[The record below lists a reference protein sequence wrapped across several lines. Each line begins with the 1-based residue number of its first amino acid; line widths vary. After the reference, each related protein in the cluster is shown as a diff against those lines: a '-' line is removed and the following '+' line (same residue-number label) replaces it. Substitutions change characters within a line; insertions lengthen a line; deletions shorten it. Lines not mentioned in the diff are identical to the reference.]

1 VISKLHINCTG
12 LYKIFKV
19 SDLEVVALRGVDLD
33 IGYGELISIVG
44 ASGSGKS
51 TLLNIL
57 AGYESPSAGDVQ
69 VGNFDLLG
77 INQKEAVEYRK
88 TEVGFVWQQTG
99 KNLVPYLDIYSNI
112 ELPMMA
118 SNLSKKER
126 TARVDSL
133 IEFLNLDSI
142 SSRLPE
148 NISGGEQQVSAIAV
162 ALANQ
167 PPLLLADEPTGELD
181 DETSDMVLEKMRY
194 VNENYGTTVVI
205 VTHDP
210 KIEDHVN
217 RSIGMR
223 DGKVVK
229 EVLRNKKKK
238 SEFVVIDSFG
248 GVQIPQEILS
258 KSKIQSKAS
267 LTSEKSKI
275 SLEKIINK
283 NKKWLI

>member
-1 VISKLHINCTG
+1 MINKLHINCTG

-57 AGYESPSAGDVQ
+57 AGYESPSAGNVQ
-69 VGNFDLLG
+69 VGDFDLLG

-88 TEVGFVWQQTG
+88 SEVGFVWQQTG

-118 SNLSKKER
+118 SNLSRSERKER
-126 TARVDSL
+126 VDGL
-133 IEFLNLDSI
+133 IEFLNLNSV

-181 DETSDMVLEKMRY
+181 DETSAMVLEKMRY

-229 EVLRNKKKK
+229 EVIRKEKKK

-258 KSKIQSKAS
+258 KSKIESKAS
-267 LTSEKSKI
+267 LTSDKSKI
-275 SLEKIINK
+275 SLNKIIKK
-283 NKKWLI
+283 NKK

>member
-1 VISKLHINCTG
+1 MIKKLHINCTG

-88 TEVGFVWQQTG
+88 SEVGFVWQQTG

-118 SNLSKKER
+118 SDLSKKER
-126 TARVDSL
+126 SLRVDSL
-133 IEFLNLDSI
+133 IEFLNLNSV

-181 DETSDMVLEKMRY
+181 DETSTMVLEKMRY

-229 EVLRNKKKK
+229 EVLRKKKKK

-258 KSKIQSKAS
+258 KSKIESKAS
-267 LTSEKSKI
+267 LTSDKSKI
-275 SLEKIINK
+275 SLNKIISK
-283 NKKWLI
+283 NKK

>member
-1 VISKLHINCTG
+1 MKSSNHINCTG

-19 SDLEVVALRGVDLD
+19 SDLEVVALRGVDL
-33 IGYGELISIVG
+33 IVEYGELLSIVG

-57 AGYESPSAGDVQ
+57 AGYESPSAGDVN
-69 VGNFDLLG
+69 VGEFDLLG

-88 TEVGFVWQQTG
+88 KEVGFVWQQTG
-99 KNLVPYLDIYSNI
+99 KNLVPYLDVFSNI

-118 SNLSKKER
+118 SDLSLKDRKL
-126 TARVDSL
+126 RVNEL
-133 IEFLNLDSI
+133 IEFLNLNSI
-142 SSRLPE
+142 ATRLPE
-148 NISGGEQQVSAIAV
+148 NISGGEQQIAAIAV

-194 VNENYGTTVVI
+194 VNKNYGTTVVI

-229 EVLRNKKKK
+229 EVLK
-238 SEFVVIDSFG
+238 SKRSKNEYVVIDSFG

-258 KSKIQSKAS
+258 KSRIDSKAS
-267 LTSEKSKI
+267 LTSDKSKI
-275 SLEKIINK
+275 SLNKILK
-283 NKKWLI
+283 RKK

>member
-1 VISKLHINCTG
+1 LINKLHINCTG

-57 AGYESPSAGDVQ
+57 AGYESPSAGNVQ
-69 VGNFDLLG
+69 VGDFDLLG

-88 TEVGFVWQQTG
+88 SEVGFVWQQTG

-118 SNLSKKER
+118 SNLSRSERKER
-126 TARVDSL
+126 VDGL
-133 IEFLNLDSI
+133 IEFLNLNSV

-181 DETSDMVLEKMRY
+181 DETSAMVLEKMRY

-229 EVLRNKKKK
+229 EVIRKEKKK

-258 KSKIQSKAS
+258 KSKIESKAS
-267 LTSEKSKI
+267 LTSDKSKI
-275 SLEKIINK
+275 SLNKIIKK
-283 NKKWLI
+283 NKK

>member
-1 VISKLHINCTG
+1 MNTHINCQG

-33 IGYGELISIVG
+33 VKHGELLSIVG

-57 AGYESPSAGDVQ
+57 AGYESPSAGDVT

-88 TEVGFVWQQTG
+88 KEVGFVWQQTG

-118 SNLSKKER
+118 SDLSKKDRKLKVE
-126 TARVDSL
+126 SL
-133 IEFLNLDSI
+133 IEFLNLEKI
-142 SSRLPE
+142 SKRLPE
-148 NISGGEQQVSAIAV
+148 NISGGEQQISAIAV
-162 ALANQ
+162 ALANN

-181 DETSDMVLEKMRY
+181 DETGFMVLEKMRY
-194 VNENYGTTVVI
+194 VNKNFKTTVVI

-210 KIEDHVN
+210 KIEDHVD

-229 EVLRNKKKK
+229 EVISDGPKKKN
-238 SEFVVIDSFG
+238 EYIVVDSFG
-248 GVQIPQEILS
+248 GVQIPQEVLR
-258 KSKIQSKAS
+258 KSKILSMANLKVTA
-267 LTSEKSKI
+267 SKI
-275 SLEKIINK
+275 SLEKIV
-283 NKKWLI
+283 NKKRK

>member
-1 VISKLHINCTG
+1 MKSSNHINCTG

-19 SDLEVVALRGVDLD
+19 SDLEVVALRGVDL
-33 IGYGELISIVG
+33 IVEYGELLSIVV

-57 AGYESPSAGDVQ
+57 AGYESPSAGDVN
-69 VGNFDLLG
+69 VGEFDLLG

-88 TEVGFVWQQTG
+88 KEVGFVWQQTG
-99 KNLVPYLDIYSNI
+99 KNLVPYLDVFSNI

-118 SNLSKKER
+118 SDLSLKDRKL
-126 TARVDSL
+126 RVNEL
-133 IEFLNLDSI
+133 IEFLNLNSI
-142 SSRLPE
+142 ATRLPE
-148 NISGGEQQVSAIAV
+148 NISGGEQQIAAIAV

-167 PPLLLADEPTGELD
+167 PPLLLADAPTGELD

-194 VNENYGTTVVI
+194 VNKNYGTTVVI

-229 EVLRNKKKK
+229 EVLK
-238 SEFVVIDSFG
+238 SKRSKNEYVVIDSFG

-258 KSKIQSKAS
+258 KSKIDSKAS
-267 LTSEKSKI
+267 LTSDKTKI
-275 SLEKIINK
+275 SLNKILK
-283 NKKWLI
+283 RKK

>member
-1 VISKLHINCTG
+1 MISKLHINCTG

-88 TEVGFVWQQTG
+88 SEVGFVWQQTG

-118 SNLSKKER
+118 SNLSKKDRAE
-126 TARVDSL
+126 RVDSL
-133 IEFLNLDSI
+133 IEFLNLKSI

-181 DETSDMVLEKMRY
+181 DETSAMVLEKMRY

-229 EVLRNKKKK
+229 EVLRKQKKKT
-238 SEFVVIDSFG
+238 EFVVIDSFG
-248 GVQIPQEILS
+248 GVQIPQDILS
-258 KSKIQSKAS
+258 KSKIESKAS
-267 LTSEKSKI
+267 LTSDKSKI
-275 SLEKIINK
+275 SLNKIISK
-283 NKKWLI
+283 NKK

>member
-1 VISKLHINCTG
+1 MKSSNHINCTG

-19 SDLEVVALRGVDLD
+19 SDLEVVALRGVDL
-33 IGYGELISIVG
+33 IVEYGELLSIVG

-57 AGYESPSAGDVQ
+57 AGYESPSAGDVN
-69 VGNFDLLG
+69 VGEFDLLG

-88 TEVGFVWQQTG
+88 KEVGFVWQQTG
-99 KNLVPYLDIYSNI
+99 KNLVPYLDVFSNI

-118 SNLSKKER
+118 SDLSLKDRKL
-126 TARVDSL
+126 RVNEL
-133 IEFLNLDSI
+133 IEFLNLNSI
-142 SSRLPE
+142 ATRLPE
-148 NISGGEQQVSAIAV
+148 NISGGEQQIAAIAV

-194 VNENYGTTVVI
+194 VNKNYGTTVVI
-205 VTHDP
+205 VTHDS

-229 EVLRNKKKK
+229 EVLK
-238 SEFVVIDSFG
+238 SKRSKNEYVVIDSFG

-258 KSKIQSKAS
+258 KSRIDSKAS
-267 LTSEKSKI
+267 LTSDKSKI
-275 SLEKIINK
+275 SLNKILK
-283 NKKWLI
+283 RKK

>member
-1 VISKLHINCTG
+1 MINKLHINCTG

-88 TEVGFVWQQTG
+88 SEVGFVWQQTG

-118 SNLSKKER
+118 SNLSKRDRAE
-126 TARVDSL
+126 RVDSL
-133 IEFLNLDSI
+133 IEFLNLKSI

-181 DETSDMVLEKMRY
+181 DETSTMVLEKMRY

-229 EVLRNKKKK
+229 EVLRKQKKKT
-238 SEFVVIDSFG
+238 EFVVIDSFG

-258 KSKIQSKAS
+258 KSKIESKAS
-267 LTSEKSKI
+267 LTSDKSKI
-275 SLEKIINK
+275 SLNKIISK
-283 NKKWLI
+283 NKK

>member
-1 VISKLHINCTG
+1 VISKLHISCAG

-19 SDLEVVALRGVDLD
+19 SDLEVVALRGVDLN

-77 INQKEAVEYRK
+77 INQKDAVEYRK
-88 TEVGFVWQQTG
+88 SEVGFVWQQTG

-126 TARVDSL
+126 TARVDNL
-133 IEFLNLDSI
+133 IEFLNLNSI

-181 DETSDMVLEKMRY
+181 DETSAMVLEKMRY
-194 VNENYGTTVVI
+194 VNENYGTTVVV

-229 EVLRNKKKK
+229 EVLRKKKKK
-238 SEFVVIDSFG
+238 SEFIVIDSFG

-258 KSKIQSKAS
+258 KSKIESKAS
-267 LTSEKSKI
+267 LTSNKSKI

-283 NKKWLI
+283 DKK

>member
-1 VISKLHINCTG
+1 MEKKHHINCTG

-19 SDLEVVALRGVDLD
+19 SDLEVVALRGVDLEVE
-33 IGYGELISIVG
+33 YGELLSIVG

-57 AGYESPSAGDVQ
+57 AGYESPSAGNVQ

-118 SNLSKKER
+118 SSKSKKER
-126 TARVDSL
+126 QLKVESL
-133 IEFLNLDSI
+133 IEFLKLASI
-142 SSRLPE
+142 SSRLPK
-148 NISGGEQQVSAIAV
+148 NISGGEQQISAIAV
-162 ALANQ
+162 ALANE

-181 DETSDMVLEKMRY
+181 DETSFMVLDKMRY
-194 VNENYGTTVVI
+194 VNENFGTTVVI

-229 EVLRNKKKK
+229 EVLKTKNIK
-238 SEFVVIDSFG
+238 SEYVVIDSFG
-248 GVQIPQEILS
+248 GVQIPQEVLS
-258 KSKIQSKAS
+258 KSKIVSKAS
-267 LTSEKSKI
+267 LTSDKTKI
-275 SLEKIINK
+275 TLNKIINSKRK
-283 NKKWLI
+283 ND

>member
-1 VISKLHINCTG
+1 MNIHINCQG

-33 IGYGELISIVG
+33 VKHGELLSIVG

-57 AGYESPSAGDVQ
+57 AGYESPSAGDVT

-88 TEVGFVWQQTG
+88 KEVGFVWQQTG

-118 SNLSKKER
+118 SDLAKKDRKLKVE
-126 TARVDSL
+126 SL
-133 IEFLNLDSI
+133 IEFLNLEKI
-142 SSRLPE
+142 SKRLPE
-148 NISGGEQQVSAIAV
+148 NISGGEQQISAIAV
-162 ALANQ
+162 ALANN

-181 DETSDMVLEKMRY
+181 DETGFMVLEKMRY
-194 VNENYGTTVVI
+194 VNKNFKTTVVI

-210 KIEDHVN
+210 KIEDHVD

-229 EVLRNKKKK
+229 EVISDGPKKKN
-238 SEFVVIDSFG
+238 EYIVVDSFG
-248 GVQIPQEILS
+248 GVQIPQEVLR
-258 KSKIQSKAS
+258 KSKILSMANLKVTA
-267 LTSEKSKI
+267 SKI
-275 SLEKIINK
+275 SLEKIV
-283 NKKWLI
+283 NKKRK

>member
-1 VISKLHINCTG
+1 MIKKLHINCTG

-88 TEVGFVWQQTG
+88 SEVGFVWQQTG

-118 SNLSKKER
+118 SDLSKKER
-126 TARVDSL
+126 SSRVDSL
-133 IEFLNLDSI
+133 IDFLNLNSI

-181 DETSDMVLEKMRY
+181 DETSTMVLEKMRY

-229 EVLRNKKKK
+229 EVLRKKKKK
-238 SEFVVIDSFG
+238 SEFIVIDSFG

-258 KSKIQSKAS
+258 KSKIESKAS
-267 LTSEKSKI
+267 LTSDKSKI
-275 SLEKIINK
+275 SLNKIISK
-283 NKKWLI
+283 NKK

>member
-1 VISKLHINCTG
+1 M
-12 LYKIFKV
+12 
-19 SDLEVVALRGVDLD
+19 
-33 IGYGELISIVG
+33 
-44 ASGSGKS
+44 
-51 TLLNIL
+51 LNIL

-88 TEVGFVWQQTG
+88 SEVGFVWQQTG

-118 SNLSKKER
+118 SDLSKKER
-126 TARVDSL
+126 SSRVGSL
-133 IEFLNLDSI
+133 IEFLNLNSV

-181 DETSDMVLEKMRY
+181 DETSTMVLEKMRY

-229 EVLRNKKKK
+229 EVLRKKKKK

-258 KSKIQSKAS
+258 KSKIESKAS
-267 LTSEKSKI
+267 LTSDKSKI
-275 SLEKIINK
+275 SLNKIISK
-283 NKKWLI
+283 NKK

>member
-1 VISKLHINCTG
+1 MIKKLHINCTG

-88 TEVGFVWQQTG
+88 SEVGFVWQQTG

-112 ELPMMA
+112 ELRMMA
-118 SNLSKKER
+118 SDLSKKER
-126 TARVDSL
+126 SSRVDSL
-133 IEFLNLDSI
+133 IEFLNLNSI

-181 DETSDMVLEKMRY
+181 DETSTMVLEKMRY

-229 EVLRNKKKK
+229 EVLRKKKKK

-258 KSKIQSKAS
+258 KSKIESKAS
-267 LTSEKSKI
+267 LTSDKSKI
-275 SLEKIINK
+275 SLNKIISK
-283 NKKWLI
+283 NKK

>member
-1 VISKLHINCTG
+1 MIKKLHINCTG

-88 TEVGFVWQQTG
+88 SEVGFVWQQTG

-118 SNLSKKER
+118 SDLSKKER
-126 TARVDSL
+126 SSRVDSL
-133 IEFLNLDSI
+133 IDFLNLNSI

-181 DETSDMVLEKMRY
+181 DETSTMVLEKMRY

-229 EVLRNKKKK
+229 EVLRKKKKK

-258 KSKIQSKAS
+258 KSKIESKAS
-267 LTSEKSKI
+267 LTSDKSKI
-275 SLEKIINK
+275 SLNKIISK
-283 NKKWLI
+283 NKKW

>member
-1 VISKLHINCTG
+1 MIKKLHIDCTG

-19 SDLEVVALRGVDLD
+19 SDLEVVALRGVDLN

-126 TARVDSL
+126 TARVDNL
-133 IEFLNLDSI
+133 IEFLNLGSI

-181 DETSDMVLEKMRY
+181 DETSAMVLEKMRY

-229 EVLRNKKKK
+229 EVLRKKKRK

-258 KSKIQSKAS
+258 KSKIESKAS
-267 LTSEKSKI
+267 LTSDKSKI
-275 SLEKIINK
+275 SLEKIISK
-283 NKKWLI
+283 NKK

>member
-1 VISKLHINCTG
+1 MKSSNHINCTG

-19 SDLEVVALRGVDLD
+19 SDLEVVALRGVDL
-33 IGYGELISIVG
+33 IVEYGELLSIVG

-57 AGYESPSAGDVQ
+57 AGYESPSAGDVN
-69 VGNFDLLG
+69 VGEFDLLG

-88 TEVGFVWQQTG
+88 KEVGFVWQQTG
-99 KNLVPYLDIYSNI
+99 KNLVPYLDVFSNI

-118 SNLSKKER
+118 SDLSLKDRKL
-126 TARVDSL
+126 RVNEL
-133 IEFLNLDSI
+133 IEFLNLNSI
-142 SSRLPE
+142 ATRLPE
-148 NISGGEQQVSAIAV
+148 NISGGEQQIAAIAV

-194 VNENYGTTVVI
+194 VNKNYGTTVVI
-205 VTHDP
+205 VTNDP
-210 KIEDHVN
+210 KIEDNVN

-229 EVLRNKKKK
+229 EVLK
-238 SEFVVIDSFG
+238 SKRSKNEYVVIDSFG

-258 KSKIQSKAS
+258 KSKIDSKAS
-267 LTSEKSKI
+267 LTSDKTKI
-275 SLEKIINK
+275 SLNKILK
-283 NKKWLI
+283 RKK

>member
-19 SDLEVVALRGVDLD
+19 SDLEVVALRGVDLN

-77 INQKEAVEYRK
+77 INQKDAVEYRK
-88 TEVGFVWQQTG
+88 SEVGFVWQQTG

-126 TARVDSL
+126 TARVDNL
-133 IEFLNLDSI
+133 IEFLNLNSI

-181 DETSDMVLEKMRY
+181 DETSAMVLEKMRY

-229 EVLRNKKKK
+229 EVLRKKKK
-238 SEFVVIDSFG
+238 KTEFVVIDSFG

-258 KSKIQSKAS
+258 KSKIESKAS
-267 LTSEKSKI
+267 LTSDKSKI

-283 NKKWLI
+283 DKK

>member
-1 VISKLHINCTG
+1 MKSSNHINCTG

-19 SDLEVVALRGVDLD
+19 SDLEVVALRGVDL
-33 IGYGELISIVG
+33 IVEYGELLSIVG

-57 AGYESPSAGDVQ
+57 AGYESPSAGDVN
-69 VGNFDLLG
+69 VGEFDLLG

-88 TEVGFVWQQTG
+88 KEVGFVWQQTG
-99 KNLVPYLDIYSNI
+99 KNLVPYLDVFSNI

-118 SNLSKKER
+118 SDLSLKDRKL
-126 TARVDSL
+126 RVNEL
-133 IEFLNLDSI
+133 IEFLNLNSI
-142 SSRLPE
+142 ATRLPE
-148 NISGGEQQVSAIAV
+148 NISGGEQQIAAIAV

-194 VNENYGTTVVI
+194 VNKNYGTTVVI

-217 RSIGMR
+217 
-223 DGKVVK
+223 
-229 EVLRNKKKK
+229 
-238 SEFVVIDSFG
+238 
-248 GVQIPQEILS
+248 LS
-258 KSKIQSKAS
+258 
-267 LTSEKSKI
+267 
-275 SLEKIINK
+275 
-283 NKKWLI
+283 LIHI

>member
-1 VISKLHINCTG
+1 
-12 LYKIFKV
+12 
-19 SDLEVVALRGVDLD
+19 
-33 IGYGELISIVG
+33 
-44 ASGSGKS
+44 
-51 TLLNIL
+51 
-57 AGYESPSAGDVQ
+57 
-69 VGNFDLLG
+69 
-77 INQKEAVEYRK
+77 
-88 TEVGFVWQQTG
+88 
-99 KNLVPYLDIYSNI
+99 
-112 ELPMMA
+112 M
-118 SNLSKKER
+118 
-126 TARVDSL
+126 
-133 IEFLNLDSI
+133 
-142 SSRLPE
+142 PE

-181 DETSDMVLEKMRY
+181 DETSTMVLEKMRY

-229 EVLRNKKKK
+229 EVLRKKKKK

-258 KSKIQSKAS
+258 KSKIESKAS
-267 LTSEKSKI
+267 LTSDKSKI
-275 SLEKIINK
+275 SLNKIISK
-283 NKKWLI
+283 NKK

>member
-1 VISKLHINCTG
+1 MIKKLHINCTG

-77 INQKEAVEYRK
+77 ISQKEAVEYRK
-88 TEVGFVWQQTG
+88 SEVGFVWQQTG

-118 SNLSKKER
+118 SDLSKKER
-126 TARVDSL
+126 SSRVDSL
-133 IEFLNLDSI
+133 IDFLNLNSI

-181 DETSDMVLEKMRY
+181 DETSSMVLEKMRY

-229 EVLRNKKKK
+229 EVLRKKKKK

-258 KSKIQSKAS
+258 KSKIESKAS
-267 LTSEKSKI
+267 LTSDKSKI
-275 SLEKIINK
+275 SLNKIISK
-283 NKKWLI
+283 NKK

>member
-1 VISKLHINCTG
+1 MNIHINCQG

-33 IGYGELISIVG
+33 VKHGELLSIVG

-57 AGYESPSAGDVQ
+57 AGYESPSAGDVT

-88 TEVGFVWQQTG
+88 KEVGFVWQQTG

-118 SNLSKKER
+118 SDLSKKDRKLKVE
-126 TARVDSL
+126 SL
-133 IEFLNLDSI
+133 IEFLNLEKI
-142 SSRLPE
+142 SKRLPE
-148 NISGGEQQVSAIAV
+148 NISGGEQQISAIAV
-162 ALANQ
+162 ALANN

-181 DETSDMVLEKMRY
+181 DETGFMVLEKMRY
-194 VNENYGTTVVI
+194 VNKNFKTTVVI

-210 KIEDHVN
+210 KIEDHVD

-229 EVLRNKKKK
+229 EVISDGPKKKN
-238 SEFVVIDSFG
+238 EYIVVDSFG
-248 GVQIPQEILS
+248 GVQIPQEVLRKSKILS
-258 KSKIQSKAS
+258 KANLKVTA
-267 LTSEKSKI
+267 SKI
-275 SLEKIINK
+275 SLEKIV
-283 NKKWLI
+283 NKKRK

>member
-1 VISKLHINCTG
+1 MIKKLHINCTG

-88 TEVGFVWQQTG
+88 SEVGFVWQQTG

-118 SNLSKKER
+118 SDLSKKER
-126 TARVDSL
+126 SSRVDSL
-133 IEFLNLDSI
+133 IEFLNLNSI

-181 DETSDMVLEKMRY
+181 DETSTMVLEKMRY
-194 VNENYGTTVVI
+194 VNENFGTTVVI

-229 EVLRNKKKK
+229 EVLRKKKKK

-258 KSKIQSKAS
+258 KSKIESKAS
-267 LTSEKSKI
+267 LTSDKSKI
-275 SLEKIINK
+275 SLNKIISK
-283 NKKWLI
+283 NKK

>member
-1 VISKLHINCTG
+1 LINKLHINCTG

-33 IGYGELISIVG
+33 IVYGELISIVG

-57 AGYESPSAGDVQ
+57 AGYESPSAGNVQ
-69 VGNFDLLG
+69 VGDFDLLG

-88 TEVGFVWQQTG
+88 SEVGFVWQQTG

-118 SNLSKKER
+118 SNLSRSERKER
-126 TARVDSL
+126 VDGL
-133 IEFLNLDSI
+133 IEFLNLNSV

-181 DETSDMVLEKMRY
+181 DETSAMVLEKMRY

-229 EVLRNKKKK
+229 EVIRKEKKK

-258 KSKIQSKAS
+258 KSKIESKAS
-267 LTSEKSKI
+267 LTSDKSKI
-275 SLEKIINK
+275 SLNKIIKK
-283 NKKWLI
+283 NKK

>member
-1 VISKLHINCTG
+1 MKSSNHINCTG

-19 SDLEVVALRGVDLD
+19 SDLEVVALRGVDL
-33 IGYGELISIVG
+33 IVEYGELLSIVG

-57 AGYESPSAGDVQ
+57 AGYESPSAGDVN
-69 VGNFDLLG
+69 VGEFDLLG

-88 TEVGFVWQQTG
+88 KEVGFVWQQTG
-99 KNLVPYLDIYSNI
+99 KNLVPYLDVFSNI

-118 SNLSKKER
+118 SDLSLKDRKL
-126 TARVDSL
+126 RVNEL
-133 IEFLNLDSI
+133 IEFLNLNSI
-142 SSRLPE
+142 ATRLPE
-148 NISGGEQQVSAIAV
+148 NISGGEQQIAAIAV

-194 VNENYGTTVVI
+194 VNKNYGTTVVI

-223 DGKVVK
+223 DG
-229 EVLRNKKKK
+229 EVLK
-238 SEFVVIDSFG
+238 SKRSKNEYVVIDSFG

-258 KSKIQSKAS
+258 KSKIDSKAS
-267 LTSEKSKI
+267 LTSDKTKI
-275 SLEKIINK
+275 SLNKILK
-283 NKKWLI
+283 RKK

>member
-1 VISKLHINCTG
+1 MKSSNHINCTG

-19 SDLEVVALRGVDLD
+19 SDLEVVALRGVDL
-33 IGYGELISIVG
+33 IVEYGELLSIVG

-57 AGYESPSAGDVQ
+57 AGYESPSAGDVN
-69 VGNFDLLG
+69 VGEFDLLG

-88 TEVGFVWQQTG
+88 KEVGFVWQQTG
-99 KNLVPYLDIYSNI
+99 KNLVPYLDVFSNI

-118 SNLSKKER
+118 SDLSLKDRKL
-126 TARVDSL
+126 RVNEL
-133 IEFLNLDSI
+133 IEFLNLNSI
-142 SSRLPE
+142 ATRLPE
-148 NISGGEQQVSAIAV
+148 NISGGEQQIAAIAV

-194 VNENYGTTVVI
+194 VNKNYGTTVVI

-229 EVLRNKKKK
+229 EVLK
-238 SEFVVIDSFG
+238 SKRSKNEYVVIDSFG

-258 KSKIQSKAS
+258 KSKIDSKAS
-267 LTSEKSKI
+267 LTSDKTKI
-275 SLEKIINK
+275 SLNKIL
-283 NKKWLI
+283 KKKK

>member
-1 VISKLHINCTG
+1 MINKLHINCTG

-33 IGYGELISIVG
+33 IVYGELISIVG

-57 AGYESPSAGDVQ
+57 AGYESPSAGNVQ
-69 VGNFDLLG
+69 VGDFDLLG

-88 TEVGFVWQQTG
+88 SEVGFVWQQTG

-118 SNLSKKER
+118 SNLSRSERKER
-126 TARVDSL
+126 VDGL
-133 IEFLNLDSI
+133 IEFLNLNSV

-181 DETSDMVLEKMRY
+181 DETSAMVLEKMRY

-229 EVLRNKKKK
+229 EVIRKEKKK

-258 KSKIQSKAS
+258 KSKIESKAS
-267 LTSEKSKI
+267 LTSDKSKI
-275 SLEKIINK
+275 SLNKIIKK
-283 NKKWLI
+283 NKK

>member
-1 VISKLHINCTG
+1 MIKKLHINCTG

-88 TEVGFVWQQTG
+88 SEVGFVWQQTG

-118 SNLSKKER
+118 SDLSKKER
-126 TARVDSL
+126 SSRVDSL
-133 IEFLNLDSI
+133 IDFLNLNSI

-181 DETSDMVLEKMRY
+181 DETSTMVLEKMRY
-194 VNENYGTTVVI
+194 VNENFGTTVVI

-229 EVLRNKKKK
+229 EVLRKKKKK
-238 SEFVVIDSFG
+238 SEFIVIDSFG

-258 KSKIQSKAS
+258 KSKIESKAS
-267 LTSEKSKI
+267 LTSDKSKI
-275 SLEKIINK
+275 SLNKIISK
-283 NKKWLI
+283 NKK

>member
-1 VISKLHINCTG
+1 MINKLHINCTG

-57 AGYESPSAGDVQ
+57 AGYESPSAGNVQ
-69 VGNFDLLG
+69 VGDFDLLG

-88 TEVGFVWQQTG
+88 SEVGFVWQQTG

-118 SNLSKKER
+118 SNLSRSERKER
-126 TARVDSL
+126 VDGL
-133 IEFLNLDSI
+133 IEFLNLNSV

-181 DETSDMVLEKMRY
+181 DETSAMVLEKMRY
-194 VNENYGTTVVI
+194 VNENYGTTVVV

-229 EVLRNKKKK
+229 EVIRKEKKK

-258 KSKIQSKAS
+258 KSKIESKAS
-267 LTSEKSKI
+267 LTSDKSKI
-275 SLEKIINK
+275 SLNKIIKK
-283 NKKWLI
+283 NKK

>member
-1 VISKLHINCTG
+1 MINKLHINCTG

-57 AGYESPSAGDVQ
+57 AGYESPSAGNVQ
-69 VGNFDLLG
+69 VGDFDLLG

-88 TEVGFVWQQTG
+88 SEVGFVWQQTG

-118 SNLSKKER
+118 SNLSRSERKER
-126 TARVDSL
+126 VDGL
-133 IEFLNLDSI
+133 IELLNLNSV

-181 DETSDMVLEKMRY
+181 DETSAMVLEKMRY

-229 EVLRNKKKK
+229 EVIRKEKKK

-258 KSKIQSKAS
+258 KSKIESKAS
-267 LTSEKSKI
+267 LTSDKSKI
-275 SLEKIINK
+275 SLNKIIKK
-283 NKKWLI
+283 NKK